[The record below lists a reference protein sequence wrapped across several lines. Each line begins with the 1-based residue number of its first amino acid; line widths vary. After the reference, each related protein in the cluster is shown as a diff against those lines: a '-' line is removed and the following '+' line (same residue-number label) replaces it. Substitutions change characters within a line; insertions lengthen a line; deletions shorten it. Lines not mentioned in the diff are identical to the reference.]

1 MKNILTTLI
10 CVLLLAAVSAQ
21 VPHSF
26 NYQAV
31 LRTPAGE
38 IIAGENVTVE
48 IRLIQGTEEGE
59 VVFSEI
65 HQTQTNDFGLIN
77 LQVGSVSSLEGIEWG
92 QNACFVSILVD
103 GEPMGTSPLLSV
115 PFALHTLSSADAFS
129 GDYQDLENTPNL
141 DDFIQL
147 PGAETGDM
155 LVFLDDSWKRI
166 PVGGEGQVLTIAE
179 GKPQWADLG
188 DNDNGDDDETG
199 TVTDEEGNEYTTVK
213 IGDQWWMAENLRTS
227 QYNNGNVIPTGFSN
241 IDWEYATVGAYSI
254 YNNSTDHESTY
265 GKLYNWKAVTDSR
278 GICPVGWRIPSDED
292 WKTLEMYLGM
302 TADQANAGGWRGTD
316 EGGKLKIT
324 GTEYWDEPNTG
335 ATNSTGFSALAGGA
349 RTYLGEYIFLN
360 EWSYFW
366 SSTYQTENYSSWY
379 RVLAYNEA
387 RVFRFYNQQNTGM
400 SVRCMKDAEV
410 D

>member
-1 MKNILTTLI
+1 MKNIVTGIFCFLI
-10 CVLLLAAVSAQ
+10 MASVFGQ
-21 VPHSF
+21 VPSSF

-38 IIAGENVTVE
+38 PLAGENVQVE
-48 IRLIQGTEEGE
+48 IQLLEGHAQGD

-92 QNACFVSILVD
+92 QHPFYISIFVD
-103 GEPMGTSPLLSV
+103 DAHFGTSPLLSV
-115 PFALHTLSSADAFS
+115 PFAMHAQSSADAFS
-129 GDYQDLENTPNL
+129 GDYHDLENTPDL
-141 DDFIQL
+141 TDFVQL
-147 PGAETGDM
+147 PDAQNGDM
-155 LVFLDDSWKRI
+155 MVYLDNSWQRI
-166 PVGGEGQVLTIAE
+166 PVGTEGQVLTVKE
-179 GKPQWADLG
+179 GTPQWAGLP
-188 DNDNGDDDETG
+188 DNDNGDDNG
-199 TVTDEEGNEYTTVK
+199 TVSDAEGNEYTTVK

-241 IDWEYATVGAYSI
+241 IDWEYAAVGAYSI
-254 YNNSTDHESTY
+254 YNNSTDHDSTY

-292 WKTLEMYLGM
+292 WKTLEMHLGM

-316 EGGKLKIT
+316 EGGKLKVV
-324 GTEYWDEPNTG
+324 GTEFWNEPNTG
-335 ATNSTGFSALAGGA
+335 ATNDSGFSALPGGA

-360 EWSYFW
+360 EWAYFW

-400 SVRCMKDAEV
+400 SVRCMKDAAV